1 MKDLEQEKVAKEF
14 GAFIRVA
21 RELKGLKQEEV
32 AELAGMSRSSYGHIE
47 TGVRE
52 IYLKK
57 ALKICRVLGLSLGD
71 FEKFL
76 G

>member
-1 MKDLEQEKVAKEF
+1 MKGLEEEKVAKEF

-21 RELKGLKQEEV
+21 REMKGLKQEEV

-52 IYLKK
+52 IYL
-57 ALKICRVLGLSLGD
+57 
-71 FEKFL
+71 
-76 G
+76 